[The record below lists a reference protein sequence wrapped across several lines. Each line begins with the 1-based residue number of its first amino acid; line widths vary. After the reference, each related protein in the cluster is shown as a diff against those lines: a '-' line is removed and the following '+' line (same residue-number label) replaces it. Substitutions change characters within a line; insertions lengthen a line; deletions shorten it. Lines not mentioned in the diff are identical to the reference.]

1 VPPGLAL
8 ICPNLR
14 IRQLLSSP
22 QLLQVKQQY
31 FVHPG
36 VTTLHHNKE
45 LRQLL
50 GVQEYDPE
58 HLVQLLQELAAAGQ
72 LQQLGV
78 AWLRQLLLCLFSL
91 MFDQSSGASGRGPS
105 AASPASSGGGMA
117 PALRLKLLQDLQ
129 NIPLLPVHGQPG
141 RLWAAA
147 GSQGSS
153 GGSQQQLFMPLEVPQ
168 AGSTP
173 AATMSAQQQQ
183 QQQQQQGK
191 GAR

>member
-1 VPPGLAL
+1 
-8 ICPNLR
+8 
-14 IRQLLSSP
+14 
-22 QLLQVKQQY
+22 VKQQY

-36 VTTLHHNKE
+36 VHTLHHNKE

-72 LQQLGV
+72 LQQLGI

-91 MFDQSSGASGRGPS
+91 MFDNSSGAAGRGITT
-105 AASPASSGGGMA
+105 ASPAGSGGGGGMA

-129 NIPLLPVHGQPG
+129 SIPLLPVHGQPG

-147 GSQGSS
+147 GSQSSS

-173 AATMSAQQQQ
+173 AASTQAQQQQ
-183 QQQQQQGK
+183 QQQQGR
-191 GAR
+191 GSR